1 MYVSA
6 VEGWPGESSGLANP
20 LSVFVFCFNQSLR
33 GDVQQTSMLIDD
45 EKAGRVLQP
54 SQSLSLS
61 VSFSPIDQLIQ
72 CGNVQF

>member
-33 GDVQQTSMLIDD
+33 GDIQQTSMLIDD
-45 EKAGRVLQP
+45 ERPGESSNPLNT
-54 SQSLSLS
+54 SLSPFPFPQS
-61 VSFSPIDQLIQ
+61 ID
-72 CGNVQF
+72 